1 MSFFKNTLIL
11 FLQHSL
17 PYIYKGKDNY
27 KSVNILPKNIYYI
40 TYSVSAHYRTYCFA
54 FPKRRFCTVK
64 AALLHRKTYAFAT
77 SNRNYHFS
85 SELSLQYIRYIASF
99 IKQQNG
105 LMHCLFY
112 RFKYFICTFA
122 IYKNKL

>member
-1 MSFFKNTLIL
+1 MSFFKTASIL
-11 FLQHSL
+11 FLLHSL
-17 PYIYKGKDNY
+17 PYIYKGKDNN
-27 KSVNILPKNIYYI
+27 KSVNIFRKNNYRV
-40 TYSVSAHYRTYCFA
+40 TLSVSMYYKTCCFA
-54 FPKRRFCTVK
+54 LQKRRFCTVK

-77 SNRNYHFS
+77 SNRNYHFPL
-85 SELSLQYIRYIASF
+85 ELSLQYIRYIASF
-99 IKQQNG
+99 IKLRNR

>member
-1 MSFFKNTLIL
+1 MSFFKNASIL
-11 FLQHSL
+11 FLLHSL
-17 PYIYKGKDNY
+17 PYIYKGKDNN
-27 KSVNILPKNIYYI
+27 KSVNIFRKNSYRI
-40 TYSVSAHYRTYCFA
+40 TLSVSMHYKTYCFA

-64 AALLHRKTYAFAT
+64 AALLHCKTYAFAT

-85 SELSLQYIRYIASF
+85 SELSLQYIHYIASF
-99 IKQQNG
+99 IKQRNR

>member
-1 MSFFKNTLIL
+1 MSFFKNASIL
-11 FLQHSL
+11 FLLHSP
-17 PYIYKGKDNY
+17 PYIYKGKDNN
-27 KSVNILPKNIYYI
+27 KSVNIFRKNNCRV
-40 TYSVSAHYRTYCFA
+40 TLSVSMYYKTYYFA
-54 FPKRRFCTVK
+54 FQKRRFCTVK
-64 AALLHRKTYAFAT
+64 AALLQRKTYAFAT

>member
-1 MSFFKNTLIL
+1 MSFFKNASIL
-11 FLQHSL
+11 FLLHSL
-17 PYIYKGKDNY
+17 PYIYKGKDNN
-27 KSVNILPKNIYYI
+27 KSVNIFHKDNYRI
-40 TYSVSAHYRTYCFA
+40 TLSVSAHYKSHCFA
-54 FPKRRFCTVK
+54 LQKRRFCTVK

-112 RFKYFICTFA
+112 GFKYFICTFA

>member
-1 MSFFKNTLIL
+1 MSFFKNASIL
-11 FLQHSL
+11 FLLHSL
-17 PYIYKGKDNY
+17 PYIYKGKDNN
-27 KSVNILPKNIYYI
+27 KSVNIFRKDSYRTTL
-40 TYSVSAHYRTYCFA
+40 SVSMHYKTYCFA

-99 IKQQNG
+99 IKQRNG
-105 LMHCLFY
+105 LMQYPFTDLIFY
-112 RFKYFICTFA
+112 LYICNT
-122 IYKNKL
+122 

>member
-1 MSFFKNTLIL
+1 MSFFKNASIL
-11 FLQHSL
+11 FLLHSL
-17 PYIYKGKDNY
+17 PYIYKGKDNN
-27 KSVNILPKNIYYI
+27 KSVNILRKDSYRI
-40 TYSVSAHYRTYCFA
+40 TISVSTHYKTYYFA
-54 FPKRRFCTVK
+54 FQKRRFCTVK

-85 SELSLQYIRYIASF
+85 LELSLQYIRYIASF
-99 IKQQNG
+99 IKQRNR

>member
-1 MSFFKNTLIL
+1 MSFFKNASIL
-11 FLQHSL
+11 FLLHSL
-17 PYIYKGKDNY
+17 PYIYKGKDHN
-27 KSVNILPKNIYYI
+27 KSVNIFRKNSYCI
-40 TYSVSAHYRTYCFA
+40 TYSVSVHYKSYCFA

-64 AALLHRKTYAFAT
+64 AALLHRKTYAFTT

-85 SELSLQYIRYIASF
+85 LELSLQYIRYIASF
-99 IKQQNG
+99 IKLRNG

>member
-1 MSFFKNTLIL
+1 MSFFKNASIL
-11 FLQHSL
+11 FLLHSL
-17 PYIYKGKDNY
+17 PYIYKGKDNN
-27 KSVNILPKNIYYI
+27 KSVNIFRKDSYRTTL
-40 TYSVSAHYRTYCFA
+40 SVSMHYKTYCFA

-64 AALLHRKTYAFAT
+64 AALLQRKTYAFAT

-99 IKQQNG
+99 IKQRNR
-105 LMHCLFY
+105 LMHCLLY

>member
-1 MSFFKNTLIL
+1 MSFFKNASIL
-11 FLQHSL
+11 FLLHSL
-17 PYIYKGKDNY
+17 PYIYKGKDNN
-27 KSVNILPKNIYYI
+27 KSVNIFRKSSYYI
-40 TYSVSAHYRTYCFA
+40 THSVSAHYKSYCFA

-85 SELSLQYIRYIASF
+85 LELSLQYVRYIASF

-112 RFKYFICTFA
+112 QFKYFICTFA